1 MFHSVE
7 DSVLVNQYLAGDQK
21 SLEILISR
29 YKQYIFRTIVSKVKS
44 VELAE
49 DLFQD
54 TFFKIINTLHAGKYN
69 EEGKF
74 LPWAMRIAN
83 NLIIDYYR
91 KNAGKFMISE
101 SSSSDD
107 SYNVFTHMSCD
118 SESWVE
124 GVMRSELESQ
134 LVDTVKLLPELQ
146 RELIQMRI
154 FEGLS
159 FKEIAEQKGISI
171 NTALGRMRYA
181 VQNIRRIIEEKQLVL
196 EY

>member
-181 VQNIRRIIEEKQLVL
+181 VQNIRRIIDEKQLVL